1 MAAPQ
6 SPAKAG
12 TLEPANDHLER
23 PHREARVGLL
33 IAGVFFLGLLGWAAM
48 IPLDAGAMADGVVA
62 VSGNRQAV
70 QHRDG
75 GVVTDLYVSEGQT
88 VAAGQPLLR
97 IATPELAASERAMT
111 SEFITLLARRARLA
125 AERDGRADLDEPA
138 QFASLAEADRTLAT
152 EALAG
157 QRQLL
162 KARRSSIQTE
172 RAVLS
177 QRIRQQ
183 SEQIGGLSHQ
193 MASNREQQRLLNEE
207 LVAMRRLLP
216 DGFVAVNR
224 IRAMERSA
232 AELDGAYGALRADS
246 ARTSE
251 AVGETRMQ
259 MTSLDRAR
267 LEEVATELGE
277 LQQRL
282 DELQPKLAASRE
294 QLAQSIIR
302 APTGGK
308 VVGLTAFTV
317 GGVVAAGS
325 TIMEIVP
332 QDRALVIEAKAA
344 PTDAGDLKIGMA
356 TQVRFPAIKERNLP
370 ILKGAVSRVSAD
382 SFEDERTGARYFEIE
397 VTVPPQELEKIRR
410 LRGETG
416 LRAGLPAEVLVP
428 LRRRSA
434 LTYLLEPLTQTLWRS
449 GRQH

>member
-1 MAAPQ
+1 MAAPPFQ
-6 SPAKAG
+6 AKSGSPEA
-12 TLEPANDHLER
+12 ANDHLER
-23 PHREARVGLL
+23 PHREARVGLV
-33 IAGVFFLGLLGWAAM
+33 IAGAFFLGLLGWAAV
-48 IPLDAGAMADGVVA
+48 IPLDAGAMADGIVA

-88 VAAGQPLLR
+88 VTAGQPLLR

-125 AERDGRADLDEPA
+125 AERDGRADLEEPA
-138 QFASLAEADRTLAT
+138 PFATLTDADRALAT

-207 LVAMRRLLP
+207 LVGMRRLLP

-224 IRAMERSA
+224 IRAMERAA
-232 AELDGAYGALRADS
+232 AELDGSYGALRADS

-259 MTSLDRAR
+259 MMSLDRAR

-282 DELQPKLAASRE
+282 DEIQPRLAASRE
-294 QLAQSIIR
+294 QLARSIIR
-302 APTGGK
+302 APSGGK

-332 QDRALVIEAKAA
+332 QDRALVVEARAA
-344 PTDAGDLKIGMA
+344 PTDADDLKIGMA
-356 TQVRFPAIKERNLP
+356 TQVRFPAIQERNLP
-370 ILKGAVSRVSAD
+370 ILMGAVSRVSAD
-382 SFEDERTGARYFEIE
+382 SFEDDRTGARYFEVE
-397 VTVPPQELEKIRR
+397 VTVPPEELDKIRR
-410 LRGETG
+410 LRGEAG
-416 LRAGLPAEVLVP
+416 LRAGLPAQVLVP

-434 LTYLLEPLTQTLWRS
+434 LNYLLEPLTQTLWRA